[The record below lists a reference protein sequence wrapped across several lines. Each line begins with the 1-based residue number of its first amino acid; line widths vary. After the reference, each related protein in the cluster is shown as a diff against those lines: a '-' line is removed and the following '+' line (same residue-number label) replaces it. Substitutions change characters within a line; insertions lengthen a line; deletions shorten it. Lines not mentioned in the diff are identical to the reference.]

1 MSMHHN
7 ESTSPKQLVDE
18 AMQAVESMDWLSP
31 ISSLDSERSGVFG
44 RHIES
49 SLNAMQQN
57 KEQSVKRLQL
67 RRHDAAVVM
76 SIERYEELVRMKQ
89 LYEGLVERIKTADIA
104 KAANEYDALYSQIT
118 SSQSRQASDALF
130 AASDSD
136 LRQTYQPGLT
146 ENR

>member
-1 MSMHHN
+1 MHHN